1 MKKVVSFIIIVVS
14 SLFFGAFTILDD
26 LFVDDPGARQIYE
39 DVALAIIIAVIGVTA
54 SKHITDA
61 SEKNVLQEVK
71 RMQFDL
77 KQRLETLEKVLKINN
92 TTKDSSF
99 DTSH

>member
-1 MKKVVSFIIIVVS
+1 MKKVVSFIIIIVS
-14 SLFFGAFTILDD
+14 SLFFGIFTIIDD
-26 LFVDDPGARQIYE
+26 LFVMTLGARQIYE

-77 KQRLETLEKVLKINN
+77 KQRLETLENALKIND
-92 TTKDSSF
+92 KQRIF
-99 DTSH
+99 HLDT

>member
-1 MKKVVSFIIIVVS
+1 MKKVTSLIIIIVS
-14 SLFFGAFTILDD
+14 SLFFGIFTVLDD
-26 LFVDDPGARQIYE
+26 LFVNDPGARQIYE

-61 SEKNVLQEVK
+61 SEKNVLEEVK

-77 KQRLETLEKVLKINN
+77 KQRLETLEKALKIKGN
-92 TTKDSSF
+92 TMDSSS
-99 DTSH
+99 DT